1 MDDSMLLYQKKP
13 PKIAQLVN
21 ETETLSAA
29 DYDG

>member
-1 MDDSMLLYQKKP
+1 MDDSMLLYQKNT
-13 PKIAQLVN
+13 KIAQLVN